1 MTNSWHVPLFPSLP
15 HGALKPFGIGQHFLF
30 FRLVRDVQT
39 LGNWPSAQ
47 GKVKT
52 KKTRRDDTEAH
63 LTLVFLN
70 EEKQLFIN
78 DAQAHSY
85 PVANYVFLR

>member
-1 MTNSWHVPLFPSLP
+1 MINSWHVPLFPSLL

-47 GKVKT
+47 GKVKII
-52 KKTRRDDTEAH
+52 KTRHR
-63 LTLVFLN
+63 
-70 EEKQLFIN
+70 
-78 DAQAHSY
+78 
-85 PVANYVFLR
+85 